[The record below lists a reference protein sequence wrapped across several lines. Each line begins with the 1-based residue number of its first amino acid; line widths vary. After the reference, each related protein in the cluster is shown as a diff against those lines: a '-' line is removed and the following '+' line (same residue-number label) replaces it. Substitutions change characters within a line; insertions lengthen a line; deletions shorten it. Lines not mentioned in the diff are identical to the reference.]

1 MKFLKYLKFENIEKV
16 FIGDIIGSEKTE
28 KSVDALINLGIVKMN
43 YNNPNYPSI
52 QFHSLMK
59 QEIENYIEEN
69 KKEQPMEL
77 FIDLLLSSIPN
88 VVSIPRKQWKLADIY
103 VPYVEYILTI
113 TDMETQQ
120 IYLLWEARYNYEL
133 NVRINYK
140 NALEALKRSLEIQQS
155 LTTQSETKLRIY
167 FTIMVESTI
176 AKMNM
181 KKLWTSLQI
190 KEKVFEDNHPSTA
203 DNLNNIG

>member
-1 MKFLKYLKFENIEKV
+1 MEIGRYLCSF
-16 FIGDIIGSEKTE
+16 
-28 KSVDALINLGIVKMN
+28 A
-43 YNNPNYPSI
+43 
-52 QFHSLMK
+52 
-59 QEIENYIEEN
+59 
-69 KKEQPMEL
+69 
-77 FIDLLLSSIPN
+77 
-88 VVSIPRKQWKLADIY
+88 
-103 VPYVEYILTI
+103 EYILTI
-113 TDMETQQ
+113 TDMKTQQ

-181 KKLWTSLQI
+181 KKLWTALQI